1 MHWIQ
6 GHFMG
11 FGWICIVI
19 LFAIVFYFAKR
30 NSDKKDAKSILDER
44 FAKGEI
50 SKEEY
55 EEVLKTLKDH

>member
-1 MHWIQ
+1 MHWMQ

-11 FGWICIVI
+11 FGWIYI
-19 LFAIVFYFAKR
+19 LIFFAIVLYFVTR
-30 NSDKKDAKSILDER
+30 NSDKEAKSILDER

-55 EEVLKTLKDH
+55 EEALKTLKDH